1 MSNRL
6 VWALEALCQ
15 LQNRISSTSVWCGA
29 FDKQAPVQRA
39 YIWAMD
45 RMSKMGLGERAGV
58 MLKGLTMDVSGNSQE
73 MMASGDK

>member
-15 LQNRISSTSVWCGA
+15 LQKRIASTPVWCGA
-29 FDKQAPVQRA
+29 FDKQAQVQRS

-58 MLKGLTMDVSGNSQE
+58 MLKGLTMDVSGNSQD
-73 MMASGDK
+73 MMECEDK